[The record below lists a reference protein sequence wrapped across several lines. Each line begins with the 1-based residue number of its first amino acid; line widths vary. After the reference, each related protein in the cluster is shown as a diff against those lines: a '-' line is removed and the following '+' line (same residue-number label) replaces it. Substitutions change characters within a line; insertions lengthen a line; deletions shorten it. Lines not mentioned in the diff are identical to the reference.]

1 MAGKKFAPIQNPYA
15 QQPEQT
21 AAAAPAPT
29 RKATYRFNANIP
41 MEAKDYLQEMAW
53 RNRTSITDYLN
64 RIILKD
70 MEAHPEWKD
79 TIDILN
85 K

>member
-1 MAGKKFAPIQNPYA
+1 MATKKFAPIQNPYA
-15 QQPEQT
+15 QPEQT
-21 AAAAPAPT
+21 PAPAQAQH
-29 RKATYRFNANIP
+29 KQTYRFNAAIP
-41 MEAKDYLQEMAW
+41 IEAKDYLQEMAW
-53 RNRTSITDYLN
+53 RNRTTITEYLN